1 MTLTK
6 MNGKTNVG
14 EVRLAPLDMG
24 FDVKEVDITVHL
36 PDDFWLGGIREGWG
50 CLPRHGDAGRTGCGV
65 DPCRL
70 SYRGYSKV
78 T

>member
-36 PDDFWLGGIREGWG
+36 PDDFGSVGFEKDGDVYLAMGTREELVAELILAGYRIEDT
-50 CLPRHGDAGRTGCGV
+50 PR
-65 DPCRL
+65 
-70 SYRGYSKV
+70 
-78 T
+78 